1 MEFSFDLVF
10 FLTLAAMLIGLVGS
24 VVPGIPGVP
33 LIFLAALVYAYLTG
47 FEIVGAGILTLLGVF
62 AVLALAADY
71 VVTAYGARR
80 YGASWAGTLGGAAGG
95 IVGTLVGALFL
106 GIGAFFG
113 LILGTVG
120 GVFLGEYL
128 KRQREPV
135 RSGGTEGPRVERSS
149 DRPSGGSDDWRRSSR
164 AAGGVLVGYLISAV
178 AQGILALASLVAF
191 VLALIY

>member
-10 FLTLAAMLIGLVGS
+10 FLTLAAMLVGLVGS
-24 VVPGIPGVP
+24 VVPGVPGVP

-47 FEIVGAGILTLLGVF
+47 FEIVGAGILILLGAF

-71 VVTAYGARR
+71 IGTAYGARK
-80 YGASWAGTLGGAAGG
+80 YGASWAGTLGGAVGG

-128 KRQREPV
+128 KRQRTPV
-135 RSGGTEGPRVERSS
+135 SSSGTEGPRVERAS
-149 DRPSGGSDDWRRSSR
+149 DRPSGGSGDWQRSSR

-178 AQGILALASLVAF
+178 AQGILALASLAAF